1 MNNIDSENNLSTENP
16 IRYQEEI
23 MNDTQRQILEHWNAY
38 IFAQDE
44 DETEMFEYLISKI
57 GKAPLRI
64 LEAACGVG
72 NLCIPLAQ
80 AGHVVTGIE
89 RSEDMLQQLYKKAE
103 YLPNLHVNHA
113 DMLTKPWGSEFDV
126 VILGSNLMVNIVT
139 DRDYKRAQI
148 NLLERAREALKNG
161 GRLFIDYDCPL
172 ELSKWAPANTEW
184 VCFEGSD
191 DWKTYGKY
199 IVINGTASDHTRIV
213 NGSRRWEITPANG
226 NPFVYTKNSHKY
238 FPTLEQTCAWLYRA
252 GFIVESVNGG
262 YHGEP
267 FDNDHRRAVIWARKV
282 IL

>member
-1 MNNIDSENNLSTENP
+1 
-16 IRYQEEI
+16 
-23 MNDTQRQILEHWNAY
+23 MNDIQKQILDHWNAY

-44 DETEMFEYLISKI
+44 DETEMSGYLMSRI

-64 LEAACGVG
+64 LEAACGTG

-80 AGHVVTGIE
+80 AGHDVTGIE
-89 RSEDMLQQLYKKAE
+89 RSGDMLQQLYKKAE
-103 YLPNLHVNHA
+103 DIPNLHIIQT
-113 DMLTKPWGSEFDV
+113 DMLTKPWGSGYDA

-139 DRDYKRAQI
+139 DRDYKRAQM
-148 NLLERAREALKNG
+148 NLLERAREALKEG

-172 ELSKWAPANTEW
+172 ELSKWSPANTEW
-184 VCFEGSD
+184 VCFEGCD
-191 DWKTYGKY
+191 DQGTYGKY
-199 IVINGTASDHTRIV
+199 IVVNGTADDHTRIV
-213 NGSRRWEITPANG
+213 NGGRRWEITPANG

-267 FDNDHRRAVIWARKV
+267 FDMDHRRAVIWARKV